1 MTIKTLLVATTFL
14 AISALISNC
23 KKEEQPTTSAT
34 KIENAQ
40 VKERV
45 NCDVNIQVSSAV
57 TVCGVQNTKDLCS
70 TVGFLNLYGRD
81 LIPTGGNATYSIEA
95 PTIIQI
101 TPEPAFASSIDA
113 TYDVFV
119 TTSTGVKQFTFLL
132 VGGPQNININQFCDP
147 S

>member
-1 MTIKTLLVATTFL
+1 LQKRR
-14 AISALISNC
+14 AIHYISN
-23 KKEEQPTTSAT
+23 
-34 KIENAQ
+34 
-40 VKERV
+40 
-45 NCDVNIQVSSAV
+45 
-57 TVCGVQNTKDLCS
+57 
-70 TVGFLNLYGRD
+70 TVGISSLQE
-81 LIPTGGNATYSIEA
+81 GNATYSIEV

-132 VGGPQNININQFCDP
+132 VGGTQNINISQFCDP